1 MARYSFGMRGTIAGT
16 NVLPSMSI
24 FATASGGFKLV
35 EVGVYNTTTTALVIA
50 LARLTAVGT
59 AGAAQT
65 EGEMAQRCS
74 FSPLATVFAGH
85 TGSATV
91 GQVLRQGTL
100 GAAAGAG
107 VIWTFGNG
115 GIVVP
120 TDGERPRH
128 HHPHR
133 LRADLRHRIHLGRVS
148 AARSRLVAGIASQ
161 VHNFGTNPGA
171 TPGYICDPGI
181 SNAEGSWTEILSDT
195 VVTQDCCGFY
205 LRIDNAV
212 ATPTGRTSCA

>member
-65 EGEMAQRCS
+65 EGEYDNDAVP
-74 FSPLATVFAGH
+74 PLATVFAGH

-91 GQVLRQGTL
+91 GQVLRQATL

-120 TDGERPRH
+120 SGTANG
-128 HHPHR
+128 
-133 LRADLRHRIHLGRVS
+133 LG
-148 AARSRLVAGIASQ
+148 IIIPT
-161 VHNFGTNPGA
+161 GTGQ
-171 TPGYICDPGI
+171 ICDL
-181 SNAEGSWTEILSDT
+181 EFTWDE
-195 VVTQDCCGFY
+195 
-205 LRIDNAV
+205 
-212 ATPTGRTSCA
+212 